1 MMVIAIVVKY
11 KENKNKT
18 IKYKNN
24 IDLFC
29 ILFLY
34 KMNKK
39 CGPTGCPKAGIK
51 IHDTPNPQPQVIV
64 HNRGTNVNFH
74 KTTMSE
80 LDLNIDNY
88 TLIDLY
94 NLFNIP
100 LNGLLDDGILKNAK
114 QIVLKMHPDK
124 SRLDSKYFLFF
135 SKAYKRL
142 YSIYEFQNKSTNKNE
157 RDLKKDYFEDS
168 NKTVLDTMFET
179 KKELKDPKN
188 FNSWFNEKFEKH
200 RLEDEDTNKGYGDWL
215 KSEEGLYSQQDNVT
229 QSNMN
234 EAFEKQ
240 KKQIQALSIY
250 NGISDT
256 YASFSGGGSLLG
268 DQSSNFSGSLSS
280 GFGFT
285 DLRQAHVETIIP
297 ITQDDYEQIPKYRS
311 LNEYKTNR
319 DRIDTTPLS
328 KVEAERML
336 NQSQTHLNQESAA
349 LAYKYAK
356 EAEKAKSNQQS
367 FWGDI
372 KRLL

>member
-1 MMVIAIVVKY
+1 
-11 KENKNKT
+11 
-18 IKYKNN
+18 
-24 IDLFC
+24 
-29 ILFLY
+29 
-34 KMNKK
+34 MNKK

-51 IHDTPNPQPQVIV
+51 IHETPTQGN
-64 HNRGTNVNFH
+64 HNQNSIQNQMNSSKNISFH
-74 KTTMSE
+74 KTTLLE

-88 TLIDLY
+88 TLNDLY
-94 NLFNIP
+94 NLFNVSY
-100 LNGLLDDGILKNAK
+100 LDESSLKTAK

-124 SRLDSKYFLFF
+124 SQLDSKYFLFF

-142 YSIYEFQNKSTNKNE
+142 FSIYEFQNKSDKKME

-200 RLEDEDTNKGYGDWL
+200 RLEDDDTNKGYGDWL
-215 KSEEGLYSQQDNVT
+215 KSDEGLYDNNDNVT

-240 KKQIQALSIY
+240 KKQIQALTVY

-256 YASFSGGGSLLG
+256 YAAFSGGGSLLG
-268 DQSSNFSGSLSS
+268 DQSSNFSGSSCGL
-280 GFGFT
+280 GFT
-285 DLRQAHVETIIP
+285 DLRQAHIETIIP
-297 ITQDDYEQIPKYRS
+297 ITQDDYEKIPKYRNV
-311 LNEYKTNR
+311 NEYKTNR
-319 DRIDTTPLS
+319 DRVDVTPIS
-328 KVEAERML
+328 KTEAERIL
-336 NQSQTHLNQESAA
+336 HQNKNHLDQESAA

-356 EAEKAKSNQQS
+356 EAEKAKAKQRS

-372 KRLL
+372 KQLL